1 MDKQQNTEYIRIHLA
16 KHVKDQYKEHYKTWQ
31 REVKEKV
38 ESGVMHVDWVTQ

>member
-1 MDKQQNTEYIRIHLA
+1 MDKQQNIEYIRIHLA

-38 ESGVMHVDWVTQ
+38 ESGVMHVNWVTQ